1 MLYLFFAIICSAS
14 IALIFKYTEN
24 ANTNRYLITRS
35 NYFIAFLT
43 SLFMILSRGLLSD
56 ITPEISFVEDFKLF
70 SSTSSH
76 TLSPYS
82 SIIWGL
88 MVGGV
93 AGFFFFLS
101 FIYYQKSVKENG
113 VGISGTIAKLG
124 ILIPMIFSIIIWK
137 ELPSGLQW
145 LGIALSLVSIL
156 IVNLSPKSLEKVDM
170 KPTIILLFIFGG
182 MAEFST
188 KIYQK
193 YALNEYKD
201 VFLFAVFFVAFLIS
215 AFYTLRENRKIT
227 KKDILTG
234 FAVGIPNLFSSYFL
248 ILSLATL
255 KTSVAFPIYSA
266 GSIVL
271 INIGGFLIFKEK
283 IARKNQV
290 AILLTV
296 IALVLINMQ
305 A

>member
-1 MLYLFFAIICSAS
+1 MFYLTLAIICSAS
-14 IALIFKYTEN
+14 IALIFKYTESS
-24 ANTNRYLITRS
+24 NTNRYLITS
-35 NYFIAFLT
+35 ANYFIAFST
-43 SLFMILSRGLLSD
+43 SLFMIFSKNLLSD
-56 ITPEISFVEDFKLF
+56 VTRDISFIEDCKLLA
-70 SSTSSH
+70 SNSLH
-76 TLSPYS
+76 VLSPHS

-88 MVGGV
+88 VVGSISGS
-93 AGFFFFLS
+93 FFYLS

-124 ILIPMIFSIIIWK
+124 ILIPMIFSIVLWK
-137 ELPSGLQW
+137 ELPSSIQW
-145 LGIALSLVSIL
+145 VGILLSLLSIL
-156 IVNLSPKSLEKVDM
+156 IVNLSPNSLEKFDI

-193 YALNEYKD
+193 YALNDYKD
-201 VFLFAVFFVAFLIS
+201 VFLFSIFFVAFLIS
-215 AFYTLRENRKIT
+215 IFYTLKERGKIT

-248 ILSLATL
+248 ILSLDTL

-271 INIGGFLIFKEK
+271 INIGGFLIFKEH
-283 IARKNQV
+283 IAKKNKV
-290 AILLTV
+290 AILLTI
-296 IALVLINMQ
+296 IALVIININ
-305 A
+305 

>member
-24 ANTNRYLITRS
+24 ANTNRYLITSS
-35 NYFIAFLT
+35 NYFIAFVT
-43 SLFMILSRGLLSD
+43 SLFMIFSRGLLSG
-56 ITPEISFVEDFKLF
+56 ITPEISFAQDFSML
-70 SSTSSH
+70 SSDNLH
-76 TLSPYS
+76 ILSPYS

-88 MVGGV
+88 MVGTV

-137 ELPSGLQW
+137 ELPSSLQW
-145 LGIALSLVSIL
+145 IGIGLSLVSIL
-156 IVNLSPKSLEKVDM
+156 IVNLSPKSLEKMDI
-170 KPTIILLFIFGG
+170 KPTLILLFIFGG

-201 VFLFAVFFVAFLIS
+201 VFLFAVFFV
-215 AFYTLRENRKIT
+215 
-227 KKDILTG
+227 
-234 FAVGIPNLFSSYFL
+234 SSVNEFV
-248 ILSLATL
+248 TL
-255 KTSVAFPIYSA
+255 KVKT
-266 GSIVL
+266 
-271 INIGGFLIFKEK
+271 
-283 IARKNQV
+283 
-290 AILLTV
+290 
-296 IALVLINMQ
+296 
-305 A
+305 